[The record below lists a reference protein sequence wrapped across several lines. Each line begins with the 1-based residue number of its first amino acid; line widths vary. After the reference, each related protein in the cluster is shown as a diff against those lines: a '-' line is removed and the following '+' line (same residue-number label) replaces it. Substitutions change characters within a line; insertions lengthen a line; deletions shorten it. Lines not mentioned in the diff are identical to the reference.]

1 MQKHRSHI
9 VWNQVLWGVS
19 LQFIFGLAILR
30 WSFGKD
36 IFKCIGEKISIFL
49 EFTDE
54 GSSFIFGYLVTG
66 VLSGN
71 VTIETDGNLPIKL
84 SLPTQAAIFAFK
96 V

>member
-1 MQKHRSHI
+1 
-9 VWNQVLWGVS
+9 VLWGVS